1 MFDTIIGDGVIV
13 DGTGAP
19 SRSGAIAINGDRIAA
34 VGDVCGPAR
43 REIDAGGR
51 VIAPGFIDVH
61 THYDAQVFWDPL
73 LTPSINH
80 GVTTV
85 IAGNCGFTIAPLS
98 GRPDDADYLVRML
111 ARVEGMPLESL
122 RAAVPMDWT
131 SFGEYLDRLDGTLAI
146 NTGFMVGHSAL
157 RRTVMGDRAIGHRA
171 SPAEIEAMQELLRD
185 SIRAGGLG
193 FSSTISTTH
202 FDGEGAPVPS
212 RHAAEE
218 ELIAL
223 AGVVAEFPGTTI
235 EFLPIPGLF
244 GEETYDLLTRMSLA
258 AQRPLNWNAI
268 IPNAHAP
275 EIHRSQ
281 IAAADYAAARGA
293 RVVGLVMADAPHLR
307 LNMLSGVL
315 IDAVDGMAE
324 YFRMP
329 VDARR
334 EAFADPAVRRRI
346 EERSRGQQGH
356 ARKYAQWQDY
366 EVVEVFSEENRSCL
380 GETIGAVAARRG
392 VSPLDAILDV
402 AIADDLRTNFLLRSS
417 ADDDASWAMRGEVW
431 TDDRVVIGAS
441 DAGAHLDMIDTFA
454 FSSKVLGEGARQ
466 RGLLSLEEAVHRLTQ
481 VPAGLIGI
489 RDRGCLREGAFADI
503 VIFDP
508 ETIGCGPTR
517 MRFDLPAGGSR
528 LYCDAL
534 GIAHVFVNGR
544 EVAAYG
550 VPNGERAGTMLR
562 SGRDTCTVAIGR

>member
-1 MFDTIIGDGVIV
+1 MFDLIIRNGLIV

-19 SRSGAIAINGDRIAA
+19 GRPGAVAVRGDRIAA
-34 VGDVCGPAR
+34 IGEVAGPAR
-43 REIDAGGR
+43 HEIDAAGR

-98 GRPDDADYLVRML
+98 GRGEDADYLVRML

-131 SFGEYLDRLDGTLAI
+131 SFGEYLDRLEGGLAI

-157 RRTVMGDRAIGHRA
+157 RRTVMGERAIGHCA
-171 SPAEIEAMQELLRD
+171 SPDEISAMQELLRD

-202 FDGEGAPVPS
+202 FDAEGAPVPS
-212 RHAAEE
+212 RHASEE
-218 ELIAL
+218 ELLAL
-223 AGVVAEFPGTTI
+223 ARVVSEFPGTTL

-275 EIHRSQ
+275 EVHRSQ
-281 IAAADYAAARGA
+281 IAAANHAAARGA

-307 LNMLSGVL
+307 LNMLGGVL
-315 IDAVDGMAE
+315 IDAVEGIAQ

-329 VDARR
+329 LDERR
-334 EAFADPAVRRRI
+334 RAFADPAVRREI
-346 EERSRGQQGH
+346 AARSSEQQGH

-366 EVVEVFSEENRSCL
+366 EVAEVFSDENRPYL
-380 GETIGAVAARRG
+380 GQRIGSVAAARG

-402 AIADDLRTNFLLRSS
+402 ALADELRTNFLLRSS
-417 ADDDASWAMRGEVW
+417 ADDDESWAMRGEVW

-454 FSSKVLGEGARQ
+454 FSSKVLGEGVR
-466 RGLLSLEEAVHRLTQ
+466 RRRLLSLEDAVHRLTQ
-481 VPAGLIGI
+481 VPAELIGI
-489 RDRGCLREGAFADI
+489 RDRGCLRAGAFADM
-503 VIFDP
+503 VVFDP
-508 ETIGCGPTR
+508 ETIGCGPTG

-534 GIAHVFVNGR
+534 GVAHVFVNGR
-544 EVAAYG
+544 EVAAGG
-550 VPNGERAGTMLR
+550 VPNGARAGTMLR
-562 SGRDTCTVAIGR
+562 SGRDTYTVAIGG

>member
-1 MFDTIIGDGVIV
+1 MYDIIIRNGRIV

-19 SRSGAIAINGDRIAA
+19 ARSGAVAISGERI
-34 VGDVCGPAR
+34 VGIGDVDGPAR
-43 REIDAGGR
+43 REIDAGGQI
-51 VIAPGFIDVH
+51 VAPGFVDVH

-73 LTPSINH
+73 VTPSINH

-85 IAGNCGFTIAPLS
+85 IGGNCGFTIAPLS
-98 GRPDDADYLVRML
+98 GRPEDADYLVRML

-131 SFGEYLDRLDGTLAI
+131 GFGEYLDRLDGTLAI

-157 RRTVMGDRAIGHRA
+157 RRTVMGERAIGHHA
-171 SPAEIEAMQELLRD
+171 SADEIAAMQELLRA

-202 FDGEGAPVPS
+202 LDAEGQPVPS

-223 AGVVAEFPGTTI
+223 ASVVSEFPGTTL

-244 GEETYDLLTRMSLA
+244 GEQTYDLLTRLSLA

-281 IAAADYAAARGA
+281 IAASDYAAARGA

-307 LNMLSGVL
+307 LNMLGGVL
-315 IDAVDGMAE
+315 IDSVEGIAE
-324 YFRMP
+324 YFRLP
-329 VDARR
+329 LDDRCR
-334 EAFADPAVRRRI
+334 AFADPEVRRRI
-346 EERSRGQQGH
+346 GERAAGQAGH

-366 EVVEVFSEENRSCL
+366 EIVEVFSEENRRWL
-380 GETIGAVAARRG
+380 GRMIGEVAAERG

-402 AIADDLRTNFLLRSS
+402 ALADELRTNFLLRSI

-454 FSSKVLGEGARQ
+454 FSSKVLGEGVR
-466 RGLLSLEEAVHRLTQ
+466 RRKLLSLEEAVHRLTQ
-481 VPAGLIGI
+481 VPAELIGI

-508 ETIGCGPTR
+508 DRIGCGPTS
-517 MRFDLPAGGSR
+517 MRFDLPAGGNR
-528 LYCDAL
+528 LYCDPI
-534 GIAHVFVNGR
+534 GVSHVLVNGR
-544 EVAAYG
+544 EVARDG
-550 VPNGERAGTMLR
+550 VPNGELAGTMLR
-562 SGRDTCTVAIGR
+562 SGRD